1 MIVKTNKFRV
11 KIDVP
16 LYAKDEIVVKC
27 FPPGIQYEDFPD
39 VFEPV
44 YKLEDGSERCI
55 GDHIWRS
62 KNYEVKS
69 TLFSIIHITQ
79 DTPIFGSKKACE
91 KWLEKNAKN
100 IKTELL
106 KQNRD
111 SSFQT
116 LKAWANKL
124 DNLEKLS
131 YRDLE
136 LIRDGIRTS
145 IKNIERI

>member
-1 MIVKTNKFRV
+1 MITKTNKFKV
-11 KIDVP
+11 KIRVP
-16 LYAKDEIVVKC
+16 LYNKGEIVHKVL
-27 FPPGIQYEDFPD
+27 PPGIQHEDFPD

-44 YKLEDGSERCI
+44 YKLDDGTEICL
-55 GDHIWRS
+55 GDQIWRS

-69 TLFSIIHITQ
+69 TSFSAIHIEQ
-79 DTPIFGSKKACE
+79 DTPIFGTREACE
-91 KWLEKNAKN
+91 KWLEENANN

-131 YRDLE
+131 FRDLE
-136 LIRDGIRTS
+136 LISDGIRTS
-145 IKNIERI
+145 IKNIERV